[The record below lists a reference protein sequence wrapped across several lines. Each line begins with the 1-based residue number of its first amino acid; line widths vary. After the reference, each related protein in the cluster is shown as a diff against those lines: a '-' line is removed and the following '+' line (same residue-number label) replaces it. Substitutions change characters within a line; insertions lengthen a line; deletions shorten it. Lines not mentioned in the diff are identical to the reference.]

1 MALQYIALWYK
12 TCMQQTTKR
21 VFCQS
26 GKKCDL
32 PTAGIPYL
40 HRRWYRQSH
49 ETTVKIYPWHHSRPV
64 VWLSSLKH
72 VTWNCW
78 DMVQN
83 TAAWSF
89 GQIVRV
95 VLDHP
100 KQVACLRNKKK
111 TSTEP
116 WCHCQVIGK
125 GGEMVQRLQSHLV
138 GRRKNWRIGVVTS
151 EVLSEST
158 LWVAQFKITSIRTFL
173 L

>member
-1 MALQYIALWYK
+1 MALQYITLWYK

-111 TSTEP
+111 LLLSLDVIARWSARVVRWYSGYRVTWSVGAKTGGLEL
-116 WCHCQVIGK
+116 WLLKCCQN
-125 GGEMVQRLQSHLV
+125 QRC
-138 GRRKNWRIGVVTS
+138 
-151 EVLSEST
+151 E
-158 LWVAQFKITSIRTFL
+158 
-173 L
+173 